1 MPLYTGNDTKANL
14 KSLDMKTVELN
25 GLVIHLQN
33 EGKRCLIFL
42 AELTELQRFGAP

>member
-1 MPLYTGNDTKANL
+1 MPLYTGNDMKANL

-25 GLVIHLQN
+25 GLVIHPQN

-42 AELTELQRFGAP
+42 AELTEL